1 MQRSIAS
8 LVAAG
13 VALLTL
19 PACDS
24 EPVVSTDAARMQ
36 VVRAPEWSEPE
47 NLGAVVNTSGRE
59 IMPALSA
66 DGRTLYF
73 VSDREGGF
81 GGNDIWVTQ
90 KTQDGEW
97 GAPVNLGELVNS
109 TAEENNPALS
119 TDGRLLFFDS
129 NRPGGYGRLDLY
141 VARRV
146 DPAIHTGWSSPIN
159 LGSELNSDLADR
171 APAYVAAAPG
181 APAMLYFA
189 RGIGLQ
195 RSDLYVSAITRD
207 GQPLSHAIP
216 IAELNRPGVVTDAPS
231 LSADGREIL
240 FWSNREGGADLWT
253 ATRESPNHTWATP
266 IRLGPP
272 LNTAF
277 AEERPELSRDGRVLL
292 FDSNRLGFGGQ
303 DIWIS
308 HRNRP

>member
-1 MQRSIAS
+1 MQPSTTS

-13 VALLTL
+13 VALLAL

-24 EPVVSTDAARMQ
+24 QPVASTDAARMQ

-47 NLGAVVNTSGRE
+47 NLGAVVNTSGRD

-66 DGRTLYF
+66 DGRALYF

-90 KTQDGEW
+90 KTHDGEW
-97 GAPVNLGELVNS
+97 GGPVNLGELVNS

-129 NRPGGYGRLDLY
+129 NRPGGYGRLDVY
-141 VARRV
+141 VARRA
-146 DPAIHTGWSSPIN
+146 DPAVQMGWSSPIN
-159 LGSELNSDLADR
+159 LGSQVNSDLADR
-171 APAYVAAAPG
+171 APDYVAAAPG

-195 RSDLYVSAITRD
+195 RSDLYVSPITHD
-207 GQPLSHAIP
+207 GDALGPPVP
-216 IAELNRPGVVTDAPS
+216 IAELNRAGVVTDAPS
-231 LSADGREIL
+231 LSADGREIF
-240 FWSNREGGADLWT
+240 FWSNREGGAELWT
-253 ATRESPNHTWATP
+253 ATRQSPNHAWDAP

-277 AEERPELSRDGRVLL
+277 AEERPELSREGRVLL
-292 FDSNRLGFGGQ
+292 FDSNRMGFGGQ
-303 DIWIS
+303 DIWLS
-308 HRNRP
+308 QRNRP